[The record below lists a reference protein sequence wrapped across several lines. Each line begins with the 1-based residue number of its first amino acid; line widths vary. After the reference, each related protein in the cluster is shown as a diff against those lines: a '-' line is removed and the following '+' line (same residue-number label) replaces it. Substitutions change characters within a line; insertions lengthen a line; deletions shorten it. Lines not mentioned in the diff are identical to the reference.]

1 MRESFFNTRIIKIG
15 DCEIVVTLS
24 DKTLNKK
31 AVTRT
36 HYHLHFELH
45 FITGG
50 NAIFYASDEDVIAKN
65 KETVI
70 IPPSVVHGVK
80 DIGEVERFCITL
92 LIKKT
97 NNQDPDNTYENIFS
111 RWDALE
117 SITVLKKSYEKE
129 LRKILYCIKKN
140 NAIKSASLKHL
151 LALLVLDLS
160 DALPTL
166 ETQGSPKKGEMNEE
180 FYRSTIIENC
190 IDAYYQNPD
199 ANISLVADI
208 LHLSTKQAERTVKKL
223 TGMSF
228 KKLLLKQ
235 RMHLAK
241 EMILTSDK
249 KLYEIAQC
257 VGYNSY
263 EVFYKAFS
271 KHFHIAP
278 TKLKT
283 EQRGETEYANIG

>member
-1 MRESFFNTRIIKIG
+1 MREPFFNTHIIKIG
-15 DCEIVVTLS
+15 DCEIIVTLS
-24 DKTLNKK
+24 DRARNKNF
-31 AVTRT
+31 VTRA

-50 NAIFYASDEDVIAKN
+50 EAAFSVNGEDVVAKN

-70 IPPSVVHGVK
+70 VPPSVVHGVK
-80 DIGEVERFCITL
+80 DFDEAARFCITL

-97 NNQDPDNTYENIFS
+97 STQDPDNTYENIFS
-111 RWDALE
+111 RWDALDN
-117 SITVLKKSYEKE
+117 ITVLKKSYEKE
-129 LRKILYCIKKN
+129 LRKILLCIKKN
-140 NAIKSASLKHL
+140 DAIHNASVKHL
-151 LALLVLDLS
+151 LALLILDLS
-160 DALPTL
+160 DALPPL
-166 ETQGSPKKGEMNEE
+166 ETQDVPKKGDMDKE
-180 FYRSTIIENC
+180 FYRSTVIENC
-190 IDAYYQNPD
+190 IDTHYQNPD
-199 ANISLVADI
+199 ANISLVADV

-228 KKLLLKQ
+228 KQLLLKQ

-278 TKLKT
+278 TKFKT
-283 EQRGETEYANIG
+283 ELRGEAEDANPR